1 VSRTWK
7 GEGRPCSATTLHCQ
21 CSVESASSAADEDIE
36 FDFIDKVKFDDSNAA
51 AVCIVSVLAAQDAR
65 YDA

>member
-1 VSRTWK
+1 
-7 GEGRPCSATTLHCQ
+7 
-21 CSVESASSAADEDIE
+21 VESASSAANEDIE